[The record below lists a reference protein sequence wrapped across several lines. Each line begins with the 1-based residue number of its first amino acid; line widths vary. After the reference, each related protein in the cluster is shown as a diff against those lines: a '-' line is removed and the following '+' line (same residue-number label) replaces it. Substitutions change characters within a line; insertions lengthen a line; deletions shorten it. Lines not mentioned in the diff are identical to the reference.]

1 MTNESHAMTN
11 ASDAQPPVLDKA
23 SFPLRLFV
31 ALLLPDEVVGA
42 LAALSERLRKGM
54 QFAGCRA
61 RWVPAE
67 NMHLTLAFL
76 GDQPA
81 DRVAALESI
90 IDGLADRFAP
100 LRLEAKDIGA
110 FPHWQRPS
118 VLWAGLRDRS
128 GGDLDRLHAALHA
141 ALAPLGYRAQ
151 DKAFR
156 PHVTLARLASQRS
169 APAMEKLA
177 HDHAGFRA
185 GSFAAD
191 RLALMLSRLG
201 PGGARHE
208 PLATRVFR
216 GIVQSPTDSGPV
228 LERKARPDAPPQGR

>member
-1 MTNESHAMTN
+1 
-11 ASDAQPPVLDKA
+11 
-23 SFPLRLFV
+23 LRLFI
-31 ALLLPDEVVGA
+31 ALLLPAEIVVA
-42 LAALSERLRKGM
+42 LAGLSERLRKGM

-90 IDGLADRFAP
+90 VDGLADGFAP
-100 LRLEAKDIGA
+100 LRLEAKNIGA

-128 GGDLDRLHAALHA
+128 GGQLDRLHAALHE
-141 ALAPLGYRAQ
+141 ALAPLGHRAEN
-151 DKAFR
+151 KAFR
-156 PHVTLARLASQRS
+156 PHVTLARLASQR
-169 APAMEKLA
+169 ATPAMEKLA
-177 HDHAGFRA
+177 HDHA
-185 GSFAAD
+185 SFHEGPFVVD
-191 RLALMLSRLG
+191 RVALMLSHLG

-208 PLATRVFR
+208 PLAMRILRATH
-216 GIVQSPTDSGPV
+216 
-228 LERKARPDAPPQGR
+228 PPSVD